1 MLLKFWTGVEW
12 LARGLLCALLS
23 TMVIVCLGQVISR
36 YVFND
41 PLTWSEE
48 LARYLFVWVGYLSA
62 WFAWTKRAHIALD
75 AVTYLRLPALE
86 RACGRIVEALVLAYC
101 GWTLY
106 ACLGFL
112 SLTNNQPSAVL
123 DVPMSYVYAGYAAMC
138 VLIIGD
144 ILIGWAYGAR
154 QPSPAVPQE

>member
-12 LARGLLCALLS
+12 LARAVLCALLS

-48 LARYLFVWVGYLSA
+48 LARFLFVWVGYLSA

-75 AVTYLRLPALE
+75 AVTYLRVPALE
-86 RACGRIVEALVLAYC
+86 RACGRIVEALVLVYC

-112 SLTNNQPSAVL
+112 RLTSNQPSAVL
-123 DVPMSYVYAGYAAMC
+123 DVPMSTVYAGYAAMC

-144 ILIGWAYGAR
+144 ILIGWAYGPR

>member
-12 LARGLLCALLS
+12 LARGILCALLS
-23 TMVIVCLGQVISR
+23 AMVIVCLAQVIWR

-48 LARYLFVWVGYLSA
+48 LARFLFVWVGYLSA

-75 AVTYLRLPALE
+75 AVTYLHLPALE
-86 RACGRIVEALVLAYC
+86 RACGRIVEVLVLIYC

-112 SLTNNQPSAVL
+112 RLTNNQPSAVL

-138 VLIIGD
+138 FLIIGD
-144 ILIGWAYGAR
+144 ILIGWVHGAR
-154 QPSPAVPQE
+154 PSSPAVPQE